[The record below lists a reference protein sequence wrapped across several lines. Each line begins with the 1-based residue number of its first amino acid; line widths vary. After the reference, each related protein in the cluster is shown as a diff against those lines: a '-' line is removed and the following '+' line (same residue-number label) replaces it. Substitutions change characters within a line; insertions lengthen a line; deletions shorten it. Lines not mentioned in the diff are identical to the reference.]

1 MIQVLQ
7 RFDALLQ
14 YAARMRRPC
23 RIGELAKHLGVS
35 QPTCSNIVRSMV
47 DLGYLEPSPQGGYI
61 VGPSPS
67 VIAGS
72 CGYKQHIVSA
82 AEEPLEELVHEIN
95 ENCLIAVHSGDR
107 RIVLA
112 HRYCNRSV
120 QSYIAE
126 VTEHLPLNATGVI
139 LLAEMGE
146 KELTEFCRRYRFF
159 SSIFDDA
166 EDWESFCGHLDEV
179 RRSGMVSHFS
189 GPESDR
195 IFALAIP
202 VFCHGCCEASLGC
215 SLPACR
221 FSEEYVEKIRRSMEG
236 TARVIQKRLERSG
249 DG

>member
-1 MIQVLQ
+1 MIQVLY
-7 RFDALLQ
+7 RFDAVLQ

-23 RIGELAKHLGVS
+23 RIGEFASHLGVS

-72 CGYKQHIVSA
+72 CGYKQHIVTA
-82 AEEPLEELVHEIN
+82 AEEPLEALVHEIN

-107 RIVLA
+107 RIVLT

-126 VTEHLPLNATGVI
+126 VTEHLTLNATGVI
-139 LLAEMGE
+139 LLAEMAE
-146 KELTEFCRRYRFF
+146 KEFQEFCRRYQFF

-166 EDWESFCGHLDEV
+166 KDWESFRAHLAEV

-202 VFCHGCCEASLGC
+202 VFCHGRCEASLGC
-215 SLPACR
+215 SLPAYR
-221 FSEEYVEKIRRSMEG
+221 FSEEYAGAIRRAMER
-236 TARVIQKRLERSG
+236 TARIIQGRLERSG
-249 DG
+249 MR